1 MTKALFHLRQFRLLL
16 LVLLCALF
24 SLPLSAQEAY
34 VVQTI
39 DKNTLIFCYD
49 AYRVKRWGKTW
60 GIDEKSSRS
69 EPAWAGTDESPNNVV
84 TKVEFDDSFKNYRP
98 ITTKS
103 WFSYLKALT
112 IIVGL
117 QNLNTSAVTDMTRM
131 FEGCSSLTYLN
142 VFKFNTS
149 SVTNMSEMFSGC
161 SGLKELNVSNFN
173 TSKVTDMNQMFY
185 NCSGLKTI
193 INPNI
198 WRCEQSQDMFK
209 GCTQLNGAVKYDGS
223 KVDVTMANFETGY
236 FRNPNPKAYVQLSED
251 EHTLTFFYD
260 AYRKWRSGTTW
271 DIDKK
276 SNEISWKSTPI
287 WAGTYESPNNVIT
300 KVVFDASFKDFRP
313 STTENWFYNLSALT
327 TIKGLENLNTSAV
340 TDMRNMFYNCSDLEE
355 LNVSNFNTSAV
366 TDMRNMFYNCSDLK
380 ELNVSNFNTSAVTD
394 MSSMFYGCS
403 RLKSL
408 NLFNFNTSAVTD
420 MSEMFRDCSG
430 LTELNVSNFNTSK
443 VRFMSGMFSGCSSL
457 TYLNVS
463 NFNTSEVT
471 SMWDMFNGC
480 SALKTIFNTQ
490 TWQCEQSLDM
500 FKGCTQLHGAVW
512 YDKRKVDV
520 TMANPT
526 TGYFTKPNPQP
537 YVLQSR
543 AEFTLT
549 FFCDA
554 YRKLR
559 SGTTWDIDE
568 KSNEISWKSTPAWAR
583 TDGSPNNVV
592 TKVVFDASFKDFR
605 PTTTNS
611 WFYNL
616 SALTTIEGL
625 ENLNTSAVTNMDYM
639 FDGCS
644 SLTSLN
650 LSNLNTSAVTSMSGM
665 FAGCSGLTSLNVSS
679 FNTSAVTSM
688 GRMFDGCSGLTSL
701 NVSNFNTS
709 AVTSMSGMFSGCNG
723 LKELNVS
730 NFNTAAV
737 TNMDYMFYGCSGLTS
752 LNVSSFNTSAVTSM
766 GRMFDGCSSLKELN
780 VSNFNTSAVKNMSW
794 MFYNCSGLKELNV
807 SNFNI
812 SAVKDMSGMF
822 SGCSGLKT
830 ILNLNT
836 WRCERSQ
843 DMFKGCTQLK
853 GAVKYDGSKVN
864 VTMANPTTG
873 YFTDTREAY
882 VLQSE
887 DQHTLTFYYDNNR
900 KLRSGKTWDIDEN
913 SSSSKPVWAGT
924 YSTPNK
930 AVTKVVFDAS
940 FKDFRPTTTEGWF
953 YHLSELTTIEGLEN
967 LNTSKVTDMRYMFEG
982 CSSLTS
988 LNLSNFSTSAVTD
1001 MGSMFEGCSSLTSL
1015 NLSNFNTSAVTDMSR
1030 MFYGCSRLTELNLSN
1045 FNTSAVTDM
1054 SSIFSGCSVLKELN
1068 VSNFNTSAVTDMS
1081 AMFKNCSSLTSLNL
1095 SNFNTSK
1102 VTDMRGMFT
1111 NCSGL
1116 KAILNLNTWRC
1127 ERSQDMFKGCTQ
1139 LNGAVKYDESK
1150 LDVTMANPTTGYF
1163 TDPNRKIEAYVLQ
1176 SKDQHTLT
1184 FYYDNNRRLR
1194 SSFTWDIDQKS
1205 SSSKPAWAGTYKSPN
1220 NAVTKVVFDASFK
1233 DFRPTT
1239 TKGWFYRLSELTTIE
1254 GLENLNTSAVT
1265 DMSTMFSDCSSLT
1278 SLNLSNFNTSAVT
1291 NMSEM
1296 FSYCSGL
1303 KTILNPNTW
1312 RCEKSQDMFIGCTQL
1327 KGAVKYYASKVDV
1340 TMANPTIGY
1349 FRDSNKKYLDAYV
1362 LQSEDQHTL
1371 TFYYDNNR
1379 KLRSGKIWDI
1389 DVKSSSLI
1397 PARAGTEAVGKV
1409 VFDASFKDFK
1419 PTTTEG
1425 WFYHLSELTTIEGL
1439 ENLNTSEV
1447 TNMSSMFS
1455 GCSSLTELN
1464 LSNFNTSAVTNMR
1477 YMFYGCS
1484 GLTELNV
1491 SNFNTSAVKD
1501 MSGMFSGCSGLTSL
1515 NLSNF
1520 NTSKVW
1526 NMNSMFSGCSGL
1538 KRIFNT
1544 QTWRCEQS
1552 QDMFKG
1558 CTQLNG
1564 AVEYDA
1570 SKVNV
1575 WMANPTTGYF
1585 TDPNRKLEAYV
1596 LQSEYQHTLT
1606 FYYDN
1611 NRKLRS
1617 GKTWDIDQ
1625 KSSSSKPAWAGTYST
1640 SNKVVTKVVFDAS
1653 FKDFSPTT
1661 TEGWFYNLST
1671 LTTIE
1676 GLENLNTS
1684 EVTNMSKMFDGCSS
1698 LTSLNLSNFNTSSV
1712 TNMSEMFSGC
1722 SGLTSLNVFKFN
1734 TSSVTNMSEMFS
1746 GCSGLTS
1753 LNVSKFNTSA
1763 VTNMSGMF
1771 TNCSGL
1777 KTILNPHTWRC
1788 EKSQDMFK
1796 GCTQLNGAVKY
1807 DASKLDVTMA
1817 NPSTGYFR
1825 DPNKKYLEAYVLQ
1838 GEDQHTLTFYY
1849 DNNRKLRSGKTWDI
1863 DEKSSSSEPVWA
1875 GTDKSPNNVVTKVVF
1890 DASFKD
1896 FRPTTTEGW
1905 FYLLPELTTIEG
1917 LENLNTSA
1925 VTNMEGMFSG
1935 CSGLTE
1941 LNVSN
1946 FNTSA
1951 VTNMRYMFSG
1961 CSGLKTILNPNRW
1974 RCEESQNMFEG
1985 CTQLKGAVKYDA
1997 SKLDVRMANPTT
2009 GYFSRKLPTA
2019 IGRVVFDDNNATQI
2033 YNLQGKRVNANQ
2045 RHLPAGFY
2053 IVNGKKVYLNEKP

>member
-1 MTKALFHLRQFRLLL
+1 MKKALFHLRQFRLLL

-394 MSSMFYGCS
+394 MS
-403 RLKSL
+403 
-408 NLFNFNTSAVTD
+408 
-420 MSEMFRDCSG
+420 EMFRDCSG

-463 NFNTSEVT
+463 NFNTSAVT

-512 YDKRKVDV
+512 YDKRKVDA
-520 TMANPT
+520 TMADPT

-625 ENLNTSAVTNMDYM
+625 ENLNTSAVTDMSSM
-639 FDGCS
+639 FSGCS

-650 LSNLNTSAVTSMSGM
+650 LSNLNTSAVTSMRLM
-665 FAGCSGLTSLNVSS
+665 FYGCSSLTSLNLSN
-679 FNTSAVTSM
+679 FNTSAVTDM
-688 GRMFDGCSGLTSL
+688 RWMFSGCSGLKEL

-709 AVTSMSGMFSGCNG
+709 AVTDMSSMFSGCSVLKELNVSNFNTSAVTYMSAMFSGCSGLTSLNLSNFNTSKVTSMNGMFSGCSG

-730 NFNTAAV
+730 NFNT
-737 TNMDYMFYGCSGLTS
+737 
-752 LNVSSFNTSAVTSM
+752 SAVTDMSA
-766 GRMFDGCSSLKELN
+766 MFFRCSSLKELN
-780 VSNFNTSAVKNMSW
+780 VSNFNTSAVTSMNG
-794 MFYNCSGLKELNV
+794 MFSGCPGLKELNVSNFNTSAVTDMRSMFSNCSGLKELNV
-807 SNFNI
+807 SNFNT
-812 SAVKDMSGMF
+812 SAVTDMRWMF
-822 SGCSGLKT
+822 FGCSGLKA
-830 ILNLNT
+830 ILNTKT

-843 DMFKGCTQLK
+843 DMFKGCTQLN
-853 GAVKYDGSKVN
+853 GALKFDGNKLDA
-864 VTMANPTTG
+864 TMANPTTG
-873 YFTDTREAY
+873 YFTDTKESY

-900 KLRSGKTWDIDEN
+900 KLRSSITWDIDEN
-913 SSSSKPVWAGT
+913 SSSSKPAWAGT

-982 CSSLTS
+982 CSGLTS
-988 LNLSNFSTSAVTD
+988 LNISNFSTSAVTD
-1001 MGSMFEGCSSLTSL
+1001 MGSIFEGCSSLTSL
-1015 NLSNFNTSAVTDMSR
+1015 NLSNFNTSEVTDMSR
-1030 MFYGCSRLTELNLSN
+1030 IFYGCSRLTELNLSN

-1068 VSNFNTSAVTDMS
+1068 VSNFNTSAVTDMR
-1081 AMFKNCSSLTSLNL
+1081 AMFKNCSS
-1095 SNFNTSK
+1095 
-1102 VTDMRGMFT
+1102 
-1111 NCSGL
+1111 
-1116 KAILNLNTWRC
+1116 
-1127 ERSQDMFKGCTQ
+1127 
-1139 LNGAVKYDESK
+1139 
-1150 LDVTMANPTTGYF
+1150 
-1163 TDPNRKIEAYVLQ
+1163 
-1176 SKDQHTLT
+1176 
-1184 FYYDNNRRLR
+1184 
-1194 SSFTWDIDQKS
+1194 
-1205 SSSKPAWAGTYKSPN
+1205 
-1220 NAVTKVVFDASFK
+1220 
-1233 DFRPTT
+1233 
-1239 TKGWFYRLSELTTIE
+1239 
-1254 GLENLNTSAVT
+1254 
-1265 DMSTMFSDCSSLT
+1265 
-1278 SLNLSNFNTSAVT
+1278 
-1291 NMSEM
+1291 
-1296 FSYCSGL
+1296 
-1303 KTILNPNTW
+1303 
-1312 RCEKSQDMFIGCTQL
+1312 
-1327 KGAVKYYASKVDV
+1327 
-1340 TMANPTIGY
+1340 
-1349 FRDSNKKYLDAYV
+1349 
-1362 LQSEDQHTL
+1362 
-1371 TFYYDNNR
+1371 
-1379 KLRSGKIWDI
+1379 
-1389 DVKSSSLI
+1389 
-1397 PARAGTEAVGKV
+1397 
-1409 VFDASFKDFK
+1409 
-1419 PTTTEG
+1419 
-1425 WFYHLSELTTIEGL
+1425 
-1439 ENLNTSEV
+1439 
-1447 TNMSSMFS
+1447 
-1455 GCSSLTELN
+1455 
-1464 LSNFNTSAVTNMR
+1464 
-1477 YMFYGCS
+1477 
-1484 GLTELNV
+1484 
-1491 SNFNTSAVKD
+1491 
-1501 MSGMFSGCSGLTSL
+1501 
-1515 NLSNF
+1515 
-1520 NTSKVW
+1520 
-1526 NMNSMFSGCSGL
+1526 
-1538 KRIFNT
+1538 
-1544 QTWRCEQS
+1544 
-1552 QDMFKG
+1552 
-1558 CTQLNG
+1558 
-1564 AVEYDA
+1564 
-1570 SKVNV
+1570 
-1575 WMANPTTGYF
+1575 
-1585 TDPNRKLEAYV
+1585 
-1596 LQSEYQHTLT
+1596 
-1606 FYYDN
+1606 
-1611 NRKLRS
+1611 
-1617 GKTWDIDQ
+1617 
-1625 KSSSSKPAWAGTYST
+1625 
-1640 SNKVVTKVVFDAS
+1640 
-1653 FKDFSPTT
+1653 
-1661 TEGWFYNLST
+1661 
-1671 LTTIE
+1671 
-1676 GLENLNTS
+1676 
-1684 EVTNMSKMFDGCSS
+1684 
-1698 LTSLNLSNFNTSSV
+1698 
-1712 TNMSEMFSGC
+1712 
-1722 SGLTSLNVFKFN
+1722 LTSLNVFKFN

-1849 DNNRKLRSGKTWDI
+1849 DYNRKLRSGKTWDI
-1863 DEKSSSSEPVWA
+1863 DQKSSSSKPAWAGTDYTSNKAVTKVVFDASFKDFSPTTTEGWFYHLSELTTIEGLENLNTSAVTDMNTMFSGCSSLMSLNLSNFNTSAVTNMSEMFSGCSSLKTIFNTVTWRCEQSQDMFKGCTQLNGAVKYDASKLDVTMANPTTGYFTDPNRKLEAYVLQSENQHTLTFYYDNNRKGRSGKTWGINEKTITSNPVWA
-1875 GTDKSPNNVVTKVVF
+1875 GFSSFNYKVVTKVVF

-1896 FRPTTTEGW
+1896 FRPTTTRSW
-1905 FYLLPELTTIEG
+1905 FYRLSALTTIEG

-1925 VTNMEGMFSG
+1925 VTNMRDMFSGCSRLTSLNLSNFNTSAVTDMERMFLGCSGLKELNVSNFNTSKVTDMSLMFSDCSGLTSLNVSNFNTSKVTDMSRMFFYCSGLTELNVSNFNTSAVTDMREMFSGCFGLKELNVSNFNTSAVTEMSFMFYGCSGLTELNLSNFSTSAVTDMGYMFYG

-1951 VTNMRYMFSG
+1951 VTNMGDMFYDCSRLTSLNISNFNTSKVTNMILMFYRCSGLTSLNVSNFNTSKVTNMGGMFEGCFGLTELNVSNFNTSMVTYMDGMFEG
-1961 CSGLKTILNPNRW
+1961 CSGLKTILNPNIW
-1974 RCEESQNMFEG
+1974 RCEKSQYMFYG

-1997 SKLDVRMANPTT
+1997 SKLDVTMANPET

-2033 YNLQGKRVNANQ
+2033 YNLQGKRVNGNQ
-2045 RHLPAGFY
+2045 QHLPAGFY